1 MSYAQS
7 LLADGEVMVLRTR
20 QHPLALVKDARYGLA
35 LWLVAV
41 ALVVAVPI
49 FTLGPPLSDYVAYV
63 ALACLGIGL
72 LIVIWQYLLWMTEE
86 YIVTNRRMLKV
97 NGLINKRSADSSL
110 EKINDAI
117 LTVNLWGR
125 IFNYGD
131 LDILT
136 ASDQTV
142 DSYHMLNNVRQFK
155 KVMLN
160 QKHAL
165 ELEYSTGRAPSPP
178 FRAGTAPAS
187 EPTPAPPAPE
197 PPAPAAASAA
207 PEPPVPTPTPE
218 PVMAPSPSEVA
229 PVAPDRPLQ
238 PPPVPQQAA
247 QSGAA
252 QPSAAQPGAAQPSA
266 VSSATEIT
274 QTLARLAD
282 LRDNG
287 AITEEEYQAKKED
300 LLRRL

>member
-35 LWLVAV
+35 LWLLAV

-49 FTLGPPLSDYVAYV
+49 FNLGRPLSDYVAYV

-72 LIVIWQYLLWMTEE
+72 LIVIWQYLLWLTEE
-86 YIVTNRRMLKV
+86 YIVTNRRLLKV
-97 NGLINKRSADSSL
+97 NGLVNKRSADSSL

-142 DSYHMLNNVRQFK
+142 DSYRMLNNVRQFK

-165 ELEYSTGRAPSPP
+165 ELEYSMGRAPSPP
-178 FRAGTAPAS
+178 FRAGAT
-187 EPTPAPPAPE
+187 PAPE
-197 PPAPAAASAA
+197 PP
-207 PEPPVPTPTPE
+207 PTPTPE
-218 PVMAPSPSEVA
+218 PPAIPTPEPASSAATPEPVMAAE
-229 PVAPDRPLQ
+229 RQL
-238 PPPVPQQAA
+238 PPPPLPQPAASQAA
-247 QSGAA
+247 SEPA
-252 QPSAAQPGAAQPSA
+252 PT
-266 VSSATEIT
+266 VSSAAEIT

-282 LRDNG
+282 LRDSG
-287 AITEEEYQAKKED
+287 AISEDEYQAKKED